1 VAASRRLRVIGV
13 AEYVDIPAWN
23 VRALA
28 AKVDTGA
35 RTSALHVENV
45 EELGRRRVRFDVRLN
60 RKLPREHVRVEATI
74 SRRGRVRSTNGVVKP
89 RLFVEVNVS
98 IGGVRRKIEVGL
110 VDRRNMIYRMLLGRS
125 ALARVFLVDPSRRFV
140 LEKSRSAS
148 ASARREAADAC

>member
-1 VAASRRLRVIGV
+1 MATPRRLRVIGV

-60 RKLPREHVRVEATI
+60 RKLPRERVRVEATI
-74 SRRGRVRSTNGVVKP
+74 LRRGRVRSTSGVVKP

-98 IGGVRRKIEVGL
+98 IGGVRRKIELGL
-110 VDRRNMIYRMLLGRS
+110 VDRRSMIYRMLLGRS
-125 ALARVFLVDPSRRFV
+125 ALSGVFLVDPSRRFV
-140 LEKSRSAS
+140 LDKPRGAG
-148 ASARREAADAC
+148 SARREEADAC

>member
-1 VAASRRLRVIGV
+1 MASSRRLRVIGV

-60 RKLPREHVRVEATI
+60 RRLPREHVRVEATI
-74 SRRGRVRSTNGVVKP
+74 VRRGRVRSTSGVVKP

-98 IGGVRRKIEVGL
+98 IGGVRRKIELGL

-125 ALARVFLVDPSRRFV
+125 ALAGVFLVDPGRRFV
-140 LEKSRSAS
+140 LDKARTTGSP
-148 ASARREAADAC
+148 RREAADVC